1 MDHAKSP
8 HGLPKPRG
16 VSGLFPTLKNFAP
29 SKEFHR
35 PTATF
40 RDRNIENDYRQY
52 LVNNVLSDER
62 ALAYWWT
69 LIYFLFGILDFLV
82 IEGRLIDVIIA
93 RWAICTP
100 IALLLIS
107 LSYIGSLKRWYP
119 HLFTLG
125 VFFFAMSIVWMISIL
140 PADDPPPYVIGIL
153 TVYIFAACVFHMPFR
168 AAATAFAFTAIA
180 YGVVIS
186 AGDKFSHTQVVSGYF
201 FMVSSTI
208 LAIATNYIQEIRS
221 RILWR
226 QGMLRERDAERI
238 RELLIEATAADQSKI
253 NFLSMMSHELRTP
266 LHQIIGFSEIVRN
279 DLVGADNDNDDNE
292 NAAHVDQIHVSAN
305 TLLERI
311 KKMLRYADASAGK
324 INYDPVRLD
333 ISEIVDASLEQLR
346 GATEKKAIEVN
357 TSGLERAS
365 LTLDF
370 FHTAYALNNILENA
384 VNASPFHGRVDICGA
399 TNPDGAYVMT
409 VKDEGA
415 GMSKDKLAG
424 VMRAFTQGEALLNR
438 SSEGLGLGLT
448 LAGKILNDQGAEL
461 SLASEEGKGTRV
473 SIVFSNAAAAETL
486 SA

>member
-1 MDHAKSP
+1 
-8 HGLPKPRG
+8 
-16 VSGLFPTLKNFAP
+16 
-29 SKEFHR
+29 
-35 PTATF
+35 
-40 RDRNIENDYRQY
+40 
-52 LVNNVLSDER
+52 
-62 ALAYWWT
+62 
-69 LIYFLFGILDFLV
+69 
-82 IEGRLIDVIIA
+82 
-93 RWAICTP
+93 
-100 IALLLIS
+100 
-107 LSYIGSLKRWYP
+107 
-119 HLFTLG
+119 
-125 VFFFAMSIVWMISIL
+125 
-140 PADDPPPYVIGIL
+140 
-153 TVYIFAACVFHMPFR
+153 
-168 AAATAFAFTAIA
+168 
-180 YGVVIS
+180 
-186 AGDKFSHTQVVSGYF
+186 
-201 FMVSSTI
+201 
-208 LAIATNYIQEIRS
+208 
-221 RILWR
+221 
-226 QGMLRERDAERI
+226 MLRERDAERI

-473 SIVFSNAAAAETL
+473 SIVFSKAAAAETL